1 MEIELFV
8 KKFEDQ
14 FDDIEPG
21 SINSKTVF
29 KTIDGWD
36 SMTALSLIAMVD
48 EEFSVKLSGDEIRKS
63 ETVEDIFY
71 IVSNK

>member
-29 KTIDGWD
+29 KTIDGLQWL
-36 SMTALSLIAMVD
+36 TRN
-48 EEFSVKLSGDEIRKS
+48 FQ
-63 ETVEDIFY
+63 
-71 IVSNK
+71 